1 MVESQVPLDSAR
13 GEPDP
18 ESRPESGV
26 EPPTTNVAVWDI
38 PSAIVAGE
46 RFRMKIGVKGA
57 DERDLTNADF
67 GIFDEEGAQLAAG
80 TLPGDL
86 WPGTT
91 GLYVAEVEVAAP
103 ATEGLYTWTV
113 TVPSTALGTGP
124 ASEADIP
131 HAAGS
136 ASFGITVVAQ
146 PDYLVTI
153 EAVDQADQAPLS
165 GARIV
170 MHPYRAV
177 TDERGVARVRVA
189 KGAYQLFV
197 SQTRYVTLGLPI
209 DVTAD
214 VTARAELSV
223 EPVLERN

>member
-1 MVESQVPLDSAR
+1 MELES
-13 GEPDP
+13 PDP
-18 ESRPESGV
+18 GSRIPDPGSQPEADAAASHA
-26 EPPTTNVAVWDI
+26 TNVAVWDI

-46 RFRMKIGVKGA
+46 RFRMKIGVKCA
-57 DERDLTNADF
+57 DGCDLANADF
-67 GIFDEEGAQLAAG
+67 GIVDEEGAQLAAG

-91 GLYVAEVEVAAP
+91 GLYVAEVELAAP
-103 ATEGLYTWTV
+103 ATDGLYTWTV
-113 TVPSTALGTGP
+113 AVPSTALGASP
-124 ASEADIP
+124 ASEVDIP

-136 ASFGITVVAQ
+136 ASFGIRVVAQ

>member
-1 MVESQVPLDSAR
+1 MELES
-13 GEPDP
+13 PDP
-18 ESRPESGV
+18 GSRIPDPGSQPEADAAASHA
-26 EPPTTNVAVWDI
+26 TNVAVWDI

-46 RFRMKIGVKGA
+46 RFRMKIGVKCA
-57 DERDLTNADF
+57 DGCDLTHADF
-67 GIFDEEGAQLAAG
+67 AIVDEEGAQLVAA

-91 GLYVAEVEVAAP
+91 GLYVAEVELAAP

-197 SQTRYVTLGLPI
+197 SLTRYVTLGLPI

-214 VTARAELSV
+214 VTARAELAV